1 MIIDVDVQQVTV
13 GDVELAYTAAG
24 DAADPPV
31 LLVAGLGAQL
41 ISWEDGFV
49 QALVDRGLYV
59 IRFDNRDAGLST
71 HLGDAAPDRA
81 YALTD
86 LAGDAAGLIDALG
99 LGSAHVVGVSMGGMI
114 VQLLAIEHPG
124 RVRSLTSIMSTTGD
138 REVGE
143 ASDAAIALLMAP
155 PRPPGMR

>member
-1 MIIDVDVQQVTV
+1 MIIDVDVQRVTV
-13 GDVELAYTAAG
+13 GDVDLAYTAAG
-24 DAADPPV
+24 DPADPPV

-41 ISWEDGFV
+41 ISWEDGFC

-71 HLGDAAPDRA
+71 HLGKGEPDLA

-99 LGSAHVVGVSMGGMI
+99 LRLGTRGRCLDGRDDRSAARDRASAAGSGA
-114 VQLLAIEHPG
+114 
-124 RVRSLTSIMSTTGD
+124 
-138 REVGE
+138 
-143 ASDAAIALLMAP
+143 
-155 PRPPGMR
+155 